1 MIAAH
6 HERVDIVML
15 AGDAA
20 EMEIDCPSAGDKER
34 RAEIAEQFYD
44 FK

>member
-1 MIAAH
+1 MILPH

-15 AGDAA
+15 ARDAA
-20 EMEIDCPSAGDKER
+20 EMKIDRPPAGDKER
-34 RAEIAEQFYD
+34 RAEAAERFCN